1 MRWILFKN
9 EKFMISFNL
18 NESFERGCFK
28 CMKKFSVM
36 EGFIVEQFMILVILL
51 NDGYNNNVVCNK
63 YLIIKIY
70 YLIICNYY
78 FYIY

>member
-1 MRWILFKN
+1 
-9 EKFMISFNL
+9 
-18 NESFERGCFK
+18 
-28 CMKKFSVM
+28 MKKFSVM
-36 EGFIVEQFMILVILL
+36 EVFVVEQFMILVILL
-51 NDGYNNNVVCNK
+51 NDGYNNNAVCNK

>member
-1 MRWILFKN
+1 
-9 EKFMISFNL
+9 
-18 NESFERGCFK
+18 
-28 CMKKFSVM
+28 MKKFSVT
-36 EGFIVEQFMILVILL
+36 EVFVVEQFMILVILL

-78 FYIY
+78 FIFIEFFVSKVKFFN

>member
-1 MRWILFKN
+1 
-9 EKFMISFNL
+9 
-18 NESFERGCFK
+18 
-28 CMKKFSVM
+28 MKKFSVT
-36 EGFIVEQFMILVILL
+36 EVFIVEQFMILVILL

-78 FYIY
+78 FYIF